1 MFGLPQTVVVI
12 GLVSLFTDISSE
24 MMYPLLP
31 AFLSTTLGASAAVLG
46 LMEGAAETTAAVLKL
61 VSGVWTDRTGRRKPL
76 MLLGYSLSSVSRPL
90 IGLAPIWPVVVL
102 LRLADRVGK
111 GLRSTPRDAL
121 IADVTLPNQ
130 RGAAYGLHRA
140 MDHTGAVLGPLVAAL
155 LIEQAHLSVRQ
166 VFLWAAVPGALAV
179 AAIAF
184 AIHDPQVAMPQPD
197 AKRKNALP
205 WRDAP
210 LGFKRFVAATALFT
224 LGNSSDAF
232 LLLYLQDRGVAPAS
246 IAVLWSLFHVVK
258 MLTTLAGGRLSDIIG
273 RKIMVLSG
281 WIAYAAVYT
290 GMALAHSEQAAIGL
304 FLAYGIYF
312 GLTEPVEKAWVA
324 DLVPVHQRGAAFGA
338 WQGVTALGALPASL
352 LFGALWKAFGVEAAL
367 GVGAVFA
374 LFAAALLLWVPA
386 RPDA

>member
-1 MFGLPQTVVVI
+1 MFGLPQTVVII
-12 GLVSLFTDISSE
+12 GFISLFTDISSE
-24 MMYPLLP
+24 MIYPLLP
-31 AFLSTTLGASAAVLG
+31 AFLTTTLGASAAVLG

-61 VSGVWTDRTGRRKPL
+61 VSGVWTDRTGKRKPL

-121 IADVTLPNQ
+121 IADITAPNQ

-155 LIEQAHLSVRQ
+155 LIDQAHLSVRQ
-166 VFLWAAVPGALAV
+166 VFLWAAVPAALAV

-184 AIHDPQVAMPQPD
+184 GIRDPGVAVAQPS
-197 AKRKNALP
+197 AQRKGALA

-210 LGFKRFVAATALFT
+210 MGFKRFVAATALFT

-232 LLLYLQDRGVAPAS
+232 LLLYLQDRGVAAAS
-246 IAVLWSLFHVVK
+246 IAMLWSLLHVVK
-258 MLTTLAGGRLSDIIG
+258 MVTTLLGGRLSDTIG
-273 RKIMVLSG
+273 RKTMVLSG
-281 WIAYAAVYT
+281 WLAYAAVYT
-290 GMALAHSEQAAIGL
+290 GMALTHSEATAIGL

-324 DLVPVHQRGAAFGA
+324 DLVPASQRGAAFGA

-352 LFGALWKAFGVEAAL
+352 LFGAIWKSFGVEAAL
-367 GVGAVFA
+367 AAGATFA
-374 LFAAALLLWVPA
+374 LLAAALLIAVPRNA
-386 RPDA
+386 DA